1 MLEGFNLALKND
13 DLPTTFHV
21 LDVGTIHVDLW
32 LYTDYCCSILFSQW
46 FHTVSD
52 ARKFVGWVCSPQVK
66 SVDDIIAHIRVREA
80 PHQAPHPDNKEI
92 MDLFHQHVVAYLRGV
107 GHPDDQYVRDV
118 VGANVFDAGKGDP
131 LLRVNALLKTARASD
146 ILPTSPVWYIDVK
159 LFSSCG
165 MESH

>member
-1 MLEGFNLALKND
+1 M
-13 DLPTTFHV
+13 
-21 LDVGTIHVDLW
+21 
-32 LYTDYCCSILFSQW
+32 FSQW

-52 ARKFVGWVCSPQVK
+52 ARKFVGWTCSSQVK

-92 MDLFHQHVVAYLRGV
+92 MDLFQKHVVAYLRGV

-159 LFSSCG
+159 LFFLCD
-165 MESH
+165 MESY

>member
-1 MLEGFNLALKND
+1 MLIFDSTLITVVLSCFLSGSIQYQMPGSLLAG
-13 DLPTTFHV
+13 P
-21 LDVGTIHVDLW
+21 
-32 LYTDYCCSILFSQW
+32 
-46 FHTVSD
+46 
-52 ARKFVGWVCSPQVK
+52 AAPQVK

-92 MDLFHQHVVAYLRGV
+92 MDLFQKHVVAYLQGV

-131 LLRVNALLKTARASD
+131 LLHVNALLKTARASD

-159 LFSSCG
+159 LFFLCV
-165 MESH
+165 MESY